1 MLNFKLSFKM
11 KTIFGIAII
20 ETLFLFV
27 LVLNSRS
34 ILYETIELD
43 IQDQAN
49 NISTLLATA
58 SIDAVVSQ
66 DIATLDSILNST
78 IATSQILYIRIL
90 GLDGVLAEV
99 GSQHFLNQPFKE
111 DNSIVDSESD
121 GTYDAYANIMI
132 GGYQF
137 GRVEIGLSIEEQH
150 SIINQ
155 ATNHLSSIA
164 FVEMLFVAL
173 FSLLLGLA
181 LTKRLTVLQE
191 ATLKVSQGETGLQIP
206 IEGSDE
212 VTDAAKAFNLMSKKI
227 GQVTQKLKSDNSRMD
242 TVMNTVT
249 DGIFMVSLEGDIHSM
264 NRSAYQ
270 LFGLEESL
278 IVTQSIYDLI
288 PEFNLNEVITT
299 QNKHIQD
306 VEGLTLKGKR
316 VALEIH
322 CNQMEFDNQQY
333 IVGVIRDKT
342 EINRLQYELQ
352 AVFNLSPNGFMILAN
367 DLNISY
373 VNPAFYSMFSIAP
386 ERCELGGNNWAC
398 FTDFI
403 EDSIDDEHHQ
413 NLSILEELLTENV
426 LYLKSPIEKVLTISR
441 RKIDIADPDSS
452 DILFF
457 VDITHLTIVDKMKS
471 EFLSTAAHELRTPLA
486 SICGFS
492 ELLLLREYD
501 KSAAAEMHKIIHRQS
516 LNLKHLLDE
525 LLDLSRIE
533 ARAGKGFDISIQD
546 IETVVKQSCE
556 EVEGAFKG
564 RKAMIYPAVAWP
576 TTLAFDVDKIR
587 RVLKNLLSN
596 AFKYSS
602 KDITLLTD
610 EKEEQG
616 KAFFGISII
625 DRGIGMT
632 PQQLS
637 RLGERFYRA
646 DDSGSTPGS
655 GLGVSLVN
663 EIVSIHGGKTE
674 YSSESGQG
682 MTATFWLPLTVNKF
696 IKE

>member
-1 MLNFKLSFKM
+1 MLNFKFSFKM

-20 ETLFLFV
+20 ETFFLFI

-43 IQDQAN
+43 IKDQAS

-58 SIDAVVSQ
+58 SVDAVVSQ

-78 IATSQILYIRIL
+78 INTSKILYIRVV

-99 GSQHFLNQPFKE
+99 GNQHFLNQPFKE

-132 GGYQF
+132 DGYQF
-137 GRVEIGLSIEEQH
+137 GRVEIGLSIEEQQ
-150 SIINQ
+150 SIIDQ
-155 ATNHLSSIA
+155 ATNHLSTIA

-173 FSLLLGLA
+173 FSLLLGVA

-212 VTDAAKAFNLMSKKI
+212 VTDASNAFNLMSKKI

-249 DGIFMVSLEGDIHSM
+249 DGIFMVSIEGDIHSM
-264 NRSAYQ
+264 NRSAYR

-278 IVTQSIYDLI
+278 IVTQSIFDFI
-288 PEFNLNEVITT
+288 PEFNLNGIINSKE
-299 QNKHIQD
+299 KHIQN
-306 VEGLTLKGKR
+306 VEGLTLKGKH

-322 CNQMEFDNQQY
+322 CNQMEFNNQQY

-352 AVFNLSPNGFMILAN
+352 AVFNLSPNGFLILAN
-367 DLNISY
+367 DLSISY

-386 ERCELGGNNWAC
+386 ERCFLGGNNWAC
-398 FTDFI
+398 FTDLI
-403 EDSIDDEHHQ
+403 DNSIDYSHHKD
-413 NLSILEELLTENV
+413 LSLLDELLTENI
-426 LYLKSPIEKVLTISR
+426 LYLKSPVEKVLTISR
-441 RKIDIADPDSS
+441 QKIDIADPDSS

-471 EFLSTAAHELRTPLA
+471 EFLTTAAHELRTPLV

-492 ELLLLREYD
+492 ELLLARDYD
-501 KSAAAEMHKIIHRQS
+501 KSTAHEMYSIIHRQS
-516 LNLKHLLDE
+516 LHLKYLLDE

-533 ARAGKGFDISIQD
+533 ARAGKGFNISIQD
-546 IETVVKQSCE
+546 IEAVIKESCV

-564 RKAMIYPAVAWP
+564 RKAIINPAVAWP
-576 TTLAFDVDKIR
+576 TALAFDIDKIR
-587 RVLKNLLSN
+587 QVLRNLLSN

-602 KDITLLTD
+602 KDITLVTHL
-610 EKEEQG
+610 KEEQG
-616 KAFFGISII
+616 KTFFGISII

-646 DDSGSTPGS
+646 DDSGATPGS

-682 MTATFWLPLTVNKF
+682 MTATFWLPLTVHKFNK
-696 IKE
+696 E

>member
-20 ETLFLFV
+20 ETFFLFI

-43 IQDQAN
+43 IKDQAN

-58 SIDAVVSQ
+58 SVDAVVSQ

-78 IATSQILYIRIL
+78 IATSKILYIRIL
-90 GLDGVLAEV
+90 GLDEVLAEV
-99 GSQHFLNQPFKE
+99 GNQHFLNQPFKE
-111 DNSIVDSESD
+111 DNSIVDTETD

-132 GGYQF
+132 DGYQF

-150 SIINQ
+150 SIIDQ
-155 ATNHLSSIA
+155 ATSHLSTIA

-173 FSLLLGLA
+173 FSLLLGVA
-181 LTKRLTVLQE
+181 LTKRLILLQE
-191 ATLKVSQGETGLQIP
+191 ATLKMSQGETGLQVP
-206 IEGSDE
+206 IKGSDE
-212 VTDAAKAFNLMSKKI
+212 VTNVSKAFNLMSKKI

-242 TVMNTVT
+242 TIMNTVT
-249 DGIFMVSLEGDIHSM
+249 DGIFMMSIEGDIHSM
-264 NRSAYQ
+264 NRSACR
-270 LFGLEESL
+270 LFGLKENL
-278 IVTQSIYDLI
+278 IVEQSIFNLI
-288 PEFNLNEVITT
+288 PKFNLNGIINSKE
-299 QNKHIQD
+299 KHIQN
-306 VEGLTLKGKR
+306 VEGLTLKSKN

-333 IVGVIRDKT
+333 IVGVIRDMT

-352 AVFNLSPNGFMILAN
+352 AVFNLSPNGFLILAN
-367 DLNISY
+367 DLSISY

-398 FTDFI
+398 FTELI
-403 EDSIDDEHHQ
+403 HNSIDYNHHMD
-413 NLSILEELLTENV
+413 LSLLDELLTENI
-426 LYLKSPIEKVLTISR
+426 LYLKSPVEKVLTISR
-441 RKIDIADPDSS
+441 RKIDQANPDSS

-457 VDITHLTIVDKMKS
+457 IDITHLTIVDKMKS
-471 EFLSTAAHELRTPLA
+471 DFLTTAAHELRTPLA

-492 ELLLLREYD
+492 ELLLAREYD
-501 KSAAAEMHKIIHRQS
+501 KETADEMHNIIHRQS

-533 ARAGKGFDISIQD
+533 ARAGKGFNLSIQD
-546 IETVVKQSCE
+546 IESVIKASCV

-564 RKAMIYPAVAWP
+564 RKAIINPLVPWP
-576 TTLAFDVDKIR
+576 TTLAFDIDKIR
-587 RVLKNLLSN
+587 QVLKNLLSN

-602 KDITLLTD
+602 KDITLSTRLR
-610 EKEEQG
+610 EEQG
-616 KAFFGISII
+616 KTYFGISII
-625 DRGIGMT
+625 DKGIGMT
-632 PQQLS
+632 PHQLS

-646 DDSGSTPGS
+646 DESGATPGS
-655 GLGVSLVN
+655 GLGVALVN
-663 EIVSIHGGKTE
+663 EIISIHGGKTE

-682 MTATFWLPLTVNKF
+682 MTATFWLPLTVNKC
-696 IKE
+696 IKD

>member
-1 MLNFKLSFKM
+1 MLNFKFSFKM

-20 ETLFLFV
+20 ETFFLFI

-43 IQDQAN
+43 IKDQAS

-58 SIDAVVSQ
+58 SVDAVVSQ

-78 IATSQILYIRIL
+78 INTSKILYIRVV

-99 GSQHFLNQPFKE
+99 GNQHFLNQPFKE

-121 GTYDAYANIMI
+121 GTYDAYADIMI
-132 GGYQF
+132 DGYQF
-137 GRVEIGLSIEEQH
+137 GRVEIGLSIEEQQ
-150 SIINQ
+150 SIIDQ
-155 ATNHLSSIA
+155 ATNHLSTIA

-173 FSLLLGLA
+173 FSLLLGVA

-212 VTDAAKAFNLMSKKI
+212 VTDASNAFNLMSKKI

-249 DGIFMVSLEGDIHSM
+249 DGIFMVSIEGDIHSM
-264 NRSAYQ
+264 NRSAYR

-278 IVTQSIYDLI
+278 IVTQSIFDFI
-288 PEFNLNEVITT
+288 PEFNLNGIINSQE
-299 QNKHIQD
+299 KHIQN
-306 VEGLTLKGKR
+306 VEGLTLKGKH

-322 CNQMEFDNQQY
+322 CNQMEFNNQQY

-352 AVFNLSPNGFMILAN
+352 AVFNLSPNGFLILAN
-367 DLNISY
+367 DLSISY

-386 ERCELGGNNWAC
+386 ERCFLGGNNWAC
-398 FTDFI
+398 FTDLI
-403 EDSIDDEHHQ
+403 DNSIDYSHHKD
-413 NLSILEELLTENV
+413 LSLLDELLTENI
-426 LYLKSPIEKVLTISR
+426 LYLKSPVEKVLTISR
-441 RKIDIADPDSS
+441 QKIDIADPDSS

-471 EFLSTAAHELRTPLA
+471 EFLTTAAHELRTPLV

-492 ELLLLREYD
+492 ELLLARDYD
-501 KSAAAEMHKIIHRQS
+501 KSTAHEMYSIIHRQS
-516 LNLKHLLDE
+516 LHLKYLLDE

-533 ARAGKGFDISIQD
+533 ARAGKGFNISIQD
-546 IETVVKQSCE
+546 IEAVIKESCV

-564 RKAMIYPAVAWP
+564 RKAIINPAVAWP
-576 TTLAFDVDKIR
+576 TALAFDIDKIR
-587 RVLKNLLSN
+587 QVLRNLLSN

-602 KDITLLTD
+602 KDITLVTHL
-610 EKEEQG
+610 KEEQG
-616 KAFFGISII
+616 KTFFGISII

-646 DDSGSTPGS
+646 DDSGATPGS

-682 MTATFWLPLTVNKF
+682 MTATFWLPLTVHKFNK
-696 IKE
+696 E